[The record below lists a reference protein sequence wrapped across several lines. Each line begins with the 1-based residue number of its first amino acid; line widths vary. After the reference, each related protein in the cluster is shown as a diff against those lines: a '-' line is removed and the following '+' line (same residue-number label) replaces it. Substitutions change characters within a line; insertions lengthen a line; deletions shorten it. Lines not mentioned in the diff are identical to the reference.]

1 MNRQAKELTLA
12 LAALAVLLLLP
23 AAVKADPIVI
33 TLDDARTV
41 ASGFTVTFQGTLANT
56 GPGNRYVN
64 AVGFSFSGGFAD
76 FTFDPSD
83 FFAAVPQ
90 FFPTGSATPGFPVP
104 VDFFDLIVSASVAP
118 GTYTGSF
125 SVLGTSCDPNDPMCM
140 ETDTTLGT
148 QDFTLVVQGAGAA
161 VPEPATMFLLA
172 TGLGG
177 AALAKRRARRKE
189 KANTDS

>member
-1 MNRQAKELTLA
+1 MNRKAKELTLA

-64 AVGFSFSGGFAD
+64 AVGFTFSGGFAD

-83 FFAAVPQ
+83 FFAA
-90 FFPTGSATPGFPVP
+90 AT
-104 VDFFDLIVSASVAP
+104 ASFIFVCQSL
-118 GTYTGSF
+118 GTPIFQTNLNLAYPCDSKNSIRISYSLSF
-125 SVLGTSCDPNDPMCM
+125 SKL
-140 ETDTTLGT
+140 
-148 QDFTLVVQGAGAA
+148 
-161 VPEPATMFLLA
+161 
-172 TGLGG
+172 
-177 AALAKRRARRKE
+177 
-189 KANTDS
+189 